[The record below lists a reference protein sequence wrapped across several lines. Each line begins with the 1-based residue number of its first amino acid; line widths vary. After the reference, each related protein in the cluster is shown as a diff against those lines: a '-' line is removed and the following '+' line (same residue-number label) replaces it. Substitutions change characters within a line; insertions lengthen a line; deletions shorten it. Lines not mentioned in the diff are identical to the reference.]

1 MNIMKYYC
9 LLILVFL
16 FAACSEKNVS
26 ESSEMNTLLE
36 DASDASDWW
45 RNANIYEVNVRQYTP
60 EGTFSAFRKHLPRLK
75 EMGVDILW
83 FMPVHP
89 ISETNKK
96 GTLGSY
102 YAISDYRGINPNFG
116 TLVEFKDIIDEAH
129 GMGMK
134 VVMDWVANHTGYD
147 HVWTNEHPDFY
158 NRDVDGN
165 ILVPADNEGK
175 LTDWTDVADLNYD
188 NPEMRKTMIEDM
200 KFWVR
205 ESDIDGFRCDV
216 AFFTPDDFW
225 PVVRKELEAIKPVF
239 MLAESETAPHRNM
252 HAFHATYGWG
262 FFHMLNDIAK
272 GKKDGNAIMEWYEKD
287 MAAFNQGFQMSFIT
301 NHDENSW
308 SGTIEERMGEA
319 DDAMAVL
326 AFTLTGMPLIYS
338 GQEAGL
344 DHRLQFFEK
353 DSIDWSNLK
362 KEKFYTTLLDLKH
375 RNQALWNGK
384 YGGEFKRLKTDKDA
398 EIFAYIREKNGDKV
412 VVILN
417 LTSYR
422 QTVKIE
428 GEGYEGDY
436 NNVFGNMSV
445 MLDTNKALQLGAW
458 DYLVLEQ

>member
-1 MNIMKYYC
+1 MKFSFSI
-9 LLILVFL
+9 LLCFFVLYSCDL
-16 FAACSEKNVS
+16 QNGAK
-26 ESSEMNTLLE
+26 E
-36 DASDASDWW
+36 DKPAPTEDKIGQNDSADWW
-45 RNANIYEVNVRQYTP
+45 KNANIYEVNVRQYTP
-60 EGTFSAFRKHLPRLK
+60 EGTFSAFRQHLPRLK

-89 ISETNKK
+89 ISETKKK

-134 VVMDWVANHTGYD
+134 VVMDWVANHTGCD
-147 HVWTNEHPDFY
+147 HIWTKEHPDFY
-158 NRDVDGN
+158 NRDAEGN

-205 ESDIDGFRCDV
+205 ESNIDGFRCDV

-225 PVVRKELEAIKPVF
+225 PVVREELDAIKPVF
-239 MLAESETAPHRNM
+239 MLAESENPPHRNM
-252 HAFHATYGWG
+252 NAFHATYGWS

-272 GKKDGNAIMEWYEKD
+272 GKKDANAIMEWHEKD
-287 MAAFNQGFQMSFIT
+287 KTDFNQGFQMSFIT

-308 SGTIEERMGEA
+308 NGTIEERMGDA
-319 DDAMAVL
+319 GDAMAVL

-353 DSIDWSNLK
+353 DSIDWSDMK
-362 KEKFYTTLLDLKH
+362 KADFYATLLDLKH
-375 RNQALWNGK
+375 KNQALWNGE
-384 YGGEFKRLKTDKDA
+384 YGGDFKRLKTDKDA
-398 EIFAYIREKNGDKV
+398 EVFAYMREKNGDKV
-412 VVILN
+412 VVIIN
-417 LTSYR
+417 LSADR

-445 MLDTNKALQLGAW
+445 MLNSDKALQLGAW